1 MKNKCKEE
9 RGDAREKSFINQ
21 ENFVTDSSGPAEPV
35 GPGHNRKNISSVRAN
50 IQFQILTSFP
60 IFVASYPEIGLV
72 ATCWK
77 EINCN

>member
-9 RGDAREKSFINQ
+9 GGDAREKSFINQ
-21 ENFVTDSSGPAEPV
+21 ENFATDSSGPAEPV
-35 GPGHNRKNISSVRAN
+35 GPGHNRKNICQSKYS
-50 IQFQILTSFP
+50 ISIFFLQY
-60 IFVASYPEIGLV
+60 FVASYPEIGLV